1 MQKKIHYYYNL
12 RKKIGKGGFGS
23 VYLVENKKEKRLY
36 AAKVFLKE
44 KLKSKKNWQS
54 VKNEIRNLRAL
65 THRNI
70 L

>member
-44 KLKSKKNWQS
+44 KLK
-54 VKNEIRNLRAL
+54 
-65 THRNI
+65 
-70 L
+70 